1 MTRAKRRKMNG
12 WHKRYGG
19 NWTSDEER
27 QRKLNHQREQERLIR
42 EQLGTR
48 KR

>member
-19 NWTSDEER
+19 NGSTPEQRER
-27 QRKLNHQREQERLIR
+27 RLRYQQEQERLIR